1 MHDDEN
7 YRYIGR
13 GKVIDLSVY
22 ENEVLKEL
30 IANKGKVVKY
40 ETILLKLYEVNDIR
54 ILYHALTT
62 IICRLRKKLKGEV
75 EIKTKNKV
83 GFYI

>member
-13 GKVIDLSVY
+13 GKVIELSVY
-22 ENEVLKEL
+22 ENFILKEL
-30 IANKGKVVKY
+30 IERKGKPIRY
-40 ETILLKLYEVNDIR
+40 EELCKKMYKDMPRKPYDAI
-54 ILYHALTT
+54 TT
-62 IICRLRKKLKGEV
+62 IVARLRKKLKGEV
-75 EIKTKNKV
+75 EIKTKNQI

>member
-22 ENEVLKEL
+22 ENELLKEL

-40 ETILLKLYEVNDIR
+40 ETILLKIYGVDDIK
-54 ILYHALTT
+54 ILYRAVTT
-62 IICRLRKKLKGEV
+62 IVSRLRKKLKGEV

-83 GFYI
+83 GLYI

>member
-7 YRYIGR
+7 YRYIGS

-22 ENEVLKEL
+22 ENEILKVL

-40 ETILLKLYEVNDIR
+40 ETILLKIYEVNDVK
-54 ILYHALTT
+54 ILYNTVTT
-62 IICRLRKKLKGEV
+62 IISRLRRKLKGEV
-75 EIKTKNKV
+75 EIKTKRNV
-83 GFYI
+83 GLYI